1 MKKIFLFVLAFVLVL
16 SVFFGCA
23 STTAE
28 DIANQD
34 QAQAEASGLTIHKIG
49 VATYNVADPQVR
61 MFKSYLDDY
70 IKECFPNVT
79 FLYSKS
85 LTGSEDMMAFLET
98 CGENGAEGIMLLTSY
113 DLPKEVELC
122 AEKGMYVIRPAAT
135 SSDADFEAV
144 ASNPFF
150 VGEIGPGADNEYND
164 AAAMTRALAA
174 EGKQYLILSGGAA
187 IGNEMH
193 RLRTI
198 AMLDVLQ
205 EIYGVRFEKTSE
217 ELALVEQPTAM
228 QVGFLK
234 IILCPGYV
242 SNEANR
248 SAMEEA
254 IRSGGYTTVLST
266 IPVTQFMDL
275 LESMEME
282 AGVMDFFSEEN
293 YFGFKDGTIAYVA
306 GKYQSEIGPGF
317 AALFNAVLGDGDVY
331 RVDGKAFRLEQGF
344 WSAANETEYDSKYAL
359 ACSATINA
367 YNYEDLYSVIKS
379 MNPETSFEAFR
390 ELTES
395 YSYEDCL
402 ARRSGN

>member
-1 MKKIFLFVLAFVLVL
+1 MNKTFVFVLTIVLVL
-16 SVFFGCA
+16 SILIGCA

-28 DIANQD
+28 DIVNQD
-34 QAQAEASGLTIHKIG
+34 QVQAEASGLTIHKIG
-49 VATYNVADPQVR
+49 VATYNVTDPQVR
-61 MFKSYLDDY
+61 TFKSYLDDY
-70 IKECFPNVT
+70 IKECFSDVT
-79 FLYSKS
+79 FLYSES

-98 CGENGAEGIMLLTSY
+98 CAENGAEGIMLLTSY

-144 ASNPFF
+144 SSNPYF

-164 AAAMTRALAA
+164 AAAMTRDLAA
-174 EGKQYLILSGGAA
+174 EGKQYLILSGGASM
-187 IGNEMH
+187 GNEMH

-205 EIYGVRFEKTSE
+205 ETYGVRFEKTSDK
-217 ELALVEQPTAM
+217 LALVEQPTAIQM
-228 QVGFLK
+228 GFLK
-234 IILCPGYV
+234 LVLCPGYV
-242 SNEANR
+242 SNEASR

-254 IRSGGYTTVLST
+254 ILSGAYTTVLST
-266 IPVTQFMDL
+266 IPVTEFMEL
-275 LESMEME
+275 LKSMKME

-317 AALFNAVLGDGDVY
+317 AALYNAILGDGDVY
-331 RVDGKAFRLEQGF
+331 RVDGKALRLEQGF
-344 WSAANETEYDSKYAL
+344 WSAADEAEYNSKYAL
-359 ACSATINA
+359 ACSTTINA
-367 YNYEDLYSVIKS
+367 YNYEDLYSIIKS
-379 MNPETSFEAFR
+379 MNPEANFEVLK
-390 ELTES
+390 ELAES

-402 ARRSGN
+402 ARRSD